1 MQNLF
6 FGVSD
11 EKIFYIWASIN
22 PWRSTSPLALVKKQK
37 CNMQNFSV
45 WTFCPISDHMSPCGS
60 DVCSFSAAGVKCDG
74 FYVYFKDG
82 YLKFWRAA
90 VKRRMF
96 LAFSRYRIN
105 RTLMWIVMRRVALCQ
120 LQDTN
125 SGLFLSSL
133 QILNSKQSQKKLSKY
148 YQTYII
154 YMFDI
159 FYHFIE

>member
-1 MQNLF
+1 MLNLW
-6 FGVSD
+6 D
-11 EKIFYIWASIN
+11 CY
-22 PWRSTSPLALVKKQK
+22 
-37 CNMQNFSV
+37 MQNFSV

-154 YMFDI
+154 YVSYFLPFHWI
-159 FYHFIE
+159 TFYL